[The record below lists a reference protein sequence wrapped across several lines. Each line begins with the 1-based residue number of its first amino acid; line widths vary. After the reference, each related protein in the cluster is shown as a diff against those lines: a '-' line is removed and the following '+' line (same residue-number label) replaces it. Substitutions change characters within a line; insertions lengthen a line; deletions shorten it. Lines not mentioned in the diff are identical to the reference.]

1 MIAVDTNILVHAH
14 RAGDPRHPRAS
25 AALRQLVDGQASW
38 AVPWPCFHEFLTVV
52 THPRVYDP
60 PTTMSVALQAVE
72 AIRSSPA
79 MVTLGEAPGHG
90 AVLARLLLASRAVG
104 PKVHDA
110 KIAAICLSHGVTE
123 LWTADRDFSYFP
135 ELRTRNP
142 LVA

>member
-1 MIAVDTNILVHAH
+1 VIAVDTNILVHAH
-14 RAGDPRHPRAS
+14 RSGDERHARAS
-25 AALRQLVDGQASW
+25 AALDELVEGQTSW
-38 AVPWPCFHEFLTVV
+38 AVAWPCFHEFLTVV

-60 PTTMSVALQAVE
+60 PSTMAVALQAVA
-72 AIRSSPA
+72 AIRSVPT
-79 MVTLGEAPGHG
+79 MVTISEGPDHA
-90 AVLARLLLASRAVG
+90 AVLTRLLLASRAVG

-142 LVA
+142 LVG